1 MKQNRK
7 LRWYGYVMRIEDCR
21 LEPTWKTRHGRPV
34 NTWKDGIRDSMQ
46 SRKFR
51 DGEYFDR
58 ELWRKKI
65 VFGLRKIMYTQK
77 NNNNK

>member
-1 MKQNRK
+1 VKQKNN
-7 LRWYGYVMRIEDCR
+7 GYVMQIQDCR
-21 LEPTWKTRHGRPV
+21 MELSGEMRRGRPV
-34 NTWKDGIRDSMQ
+34 NTWKDRIRHSMQ
-46 SRKFR
+46 SRKFS

-77 NNNNK
+77 IFFNNNK